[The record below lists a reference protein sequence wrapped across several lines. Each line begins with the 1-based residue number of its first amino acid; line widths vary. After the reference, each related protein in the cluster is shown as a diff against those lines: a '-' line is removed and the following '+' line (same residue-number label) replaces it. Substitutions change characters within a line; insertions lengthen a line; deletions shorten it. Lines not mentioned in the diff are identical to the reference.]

1 MRGVFL
7 SARRFGGVHKPFKYC
22 SKFVHTFYRGVRY
35 TNIVDKGSRNP
46 EPTVIYNLLFL
57 FYPLYFVK

>member
-1 MRGVFL
+1 MRCCL
-7 SARRFGGVHKPFKYC
+7 RNKPFKLC
-22 SKFVHTFYRGVRY
+22 SKFVHTFCGKVGY

-46 EPTVIYNLLFL
+46 ESIVIYNLLFL